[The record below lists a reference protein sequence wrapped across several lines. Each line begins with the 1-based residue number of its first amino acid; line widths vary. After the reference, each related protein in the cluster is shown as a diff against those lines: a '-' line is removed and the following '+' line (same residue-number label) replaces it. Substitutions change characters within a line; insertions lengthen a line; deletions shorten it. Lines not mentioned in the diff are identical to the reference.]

1 MPCDFVLT
9 SKLLVKAK
17 KTMLEK
23 KYFQRGFEFLK
34 NVTFVKKEKNGVSKT
49 KNSLENVTDICDLHL
64 WTLFR
69 NFFSFCEGIAVKESS
84 G

>member
-1 MPCDFVLT
+1 
-9 SKLLVKAK
+9 
-17 KTMLEK
+17 MLEK

-64 WTLFR
+64 
-69 NFFSFCEGIAVKESS
+69 
-84 G
+84 